1 MTWRALRPRP
11 LATRPPT
18 RPESIVLVLLV
29 AVPMLFN
36 AVELLPELTAL
47 PNVND
52 DAAHLLFVER
62 ANDAISQGADPVDFW
77 VPDLELGFPQFVYY
91 QHLPH
96 LVVVALDRA
105 LLQRVDI
112 VTVFNAVRY
121 VLLVGLPLTVFWS
134 MRRMGFTALAAAIGA
149 AASSLLSSGGRLGFD
164 YDSYVW
170 RGYGVFTQLFAM
182 HLSFITLALLHR
194 VMDRGRGYLAAM
206 VALAALVLSQLL
218 YAYMMAI
225 SAVVMAVCASRR
237 SLPMRFARLGTVGL
251 AAGLIAAYM
260 IVPAALSG
268 YWLNESPYLETYKY
282 DSFGAGP
289 ILQWLVTGQ
298 LLDADRLPVLT
309 VLLAVG
315 IAAALVT
322 RSRPALIALALFG
335 VWLVLYFGRPTLG
348 GLVDLFP
355 LHNALFFHRFIGGV
369 HLASI
374 LLIGA
379 GGAWLWS
386 LVEPWRHVLR
396 MAAVTAGLAFVLVV
410 AMREHADYYAF
421 NSLWIQQTKA
431 AIDRDTQAKTIIDA
445 LRALPPGRVYA
456 GQRTDWGEQ
465 LDFGLAF
472 RSARM
477 HDLITF
483 DEIPTLAQPY
493 QGPSLNSDLVFDFD
507 PTNPAHYAAF
517 GVTYVIAPS
526 TRQLPAFLVP
536 LRRTPLYTLYSAPAS
551 AAARYAAVADTVRV
565 PAQSGLLP
573 VMRGWLLG
581 PLPVAGK
588 VVRIDYPAGPA
599 GATGGTMPG
608 CDSGG
613 TIGSE
618 RIEQSR
624 VTVVAGCPTAAT
636 LVLSITYHPNWQVTS
651 DGVPLTTFM
660 VSPSL
665 IGVSL
670 PPGTHTIVAEYR
682 STPMKTPLLILGGV
696 VLAAAVVGR
705 RWIERVDARLAARW
719 LPTT

>member
-11 LATRPPT
+11 LASRSPT
-18 RPESIVLVLLV
+18 RPETVILALLV
-29 AVPMLFN
+29 AVPILFN
-36 AVELLPELTAL
+36 AIELVPELTSV

-62 ANDAISQGADPVDFW
+62 ANDAIAQGADPVDFW

-96 LVVVALDRA
+96 LAVVALDRI

-121 VLLVGLPLTVFWS
+121 LLLVGLPLTVFWS
-134 MRRMGFTALAAAIGA
+134 MRRMGFGVVAAAIGA

-170 RGYGVFTQLFAM
+170 RGFGVFTQLVAM
-182 HLSFITLALLHR
+182 HLSFITLALLHG
-194 VMDRGRGYLAAM
+194 VLDRGRGYLAAI
-206 VALAALVLSQLL
+206 VALSALVLSQLL

-225 SAVVMAVCASRR
+225 SAIVVALCASWRL
-237 SLPMRFARLGTVGL
+237 LPLRAARLGVVGV

-260 IVPAALSG
+260 IVPAALSS

-298 LLDADRLPVLT
+298 LLDSGRLPVLT
-309 VLLAVG
+309 VLLAIG
-315 IAAALVT
+315 ILAALVT
-322 RSRPALIALALFG
+322 RSRPALIALALFV

-369 HLASI
+369 HLAAT

-379 GGAWLWS
+379 GGAWLWA
-386 LVEPWRHVLR
+386 LVAPWRGALR
-396 MAAVTAGLAFVLVV
+396 LAAVTAGLAFVLVV
-410 AMREHADYYAF
+410 AMREHADYYAS
-421 NSLWIQQTKA
+421 NAAWIQQTTA
-431 AIDRDTQAKTIIDA
+431 AIDRDADAKAIFDTLA
-445 LRALPPGRVYA
+445 ALPPGRVYA
-456 GQRTDWGEQ
+456 GQRKDWGDQ
-465 LDFGLAF
+465 LDFGLPF
-472 RSARM
+472 RSVRM
-477 HDLITF
+477 HDLVTF
-483 DEIPTLAQPY
+483 RGIPSWAVPY

-507 PTNPAHYAAF
+507 PTNPAHYAVF

-526 TRQLPAFLVP
+526 TRQLPDFLRP

-565 PAQSGLLP
+565 PSPAELLP
-573 VMRGWLLG
+573 VMRDWLLG
-581 PLPVAGK
+581 PLPAAGK
-588 VVRIDYPAGPA
+588 VLRIDFPAAPA
-599 GATGGTMPG
+599 GATGSTVPG

-618 RIEQSR
+618 RIEQGR
-624 VTVVAGCPTAAT
+624 VTVVASCPSAAT
-636 LVLSITYHPNWQVTS
+636 LVLSITYHPNWHVTS
-651 DGVPLTTFM
+651 DGVPVATFM
-660 VSPSL
+660 VSPSV

-670 PPGTHTIVAEYR
+670 PPGTHTVIAEYR
-682 STPMKTPLLILGGV
+682 STPIKTPLLIVGGV
-696 VLAAAVVGR
+696 VLAAATLAR
-705 RWIERVDARLAARW
+705 RRIERLDARLAARW
-719 LPTT
+719 ARA

>member
-1 MTWRALRPRP
+1 
-11 LATRPPT
+11 
-18 RPESIVLVLLV
+18 
-29 AVPMLFN
+29 MLFN
-36 AVELLPELTAL
+36 AIELLPELTPI

-62 ANDAISQGADPVDFW
+62 ANDAITQGADPVDFW

-96 LVVVALDRA
+96 LAVVALDRI

-112 VTVFNAVRY
+112 VSVFNAIRY
-121 VLLVGLPLTVFWS
+121 LLLVGLPLTVFWS
-134 MRRMGFTALAAAIGA
+134 MRRMGFGAVAAAIGA

-170 RGYGVFTQLFAM
+170 RGFGVFTQLFAM
-182 HLSFITLALLHR
+182 HLSFIALALLHG
-194 VMDRGRGYLAAM
+194 VLDRGRGYLAATI
-206 VALAALVLSQLL
+206 ALSALVLSQLL

-225 SAVVMAVCASRR
+225 SAVVVALCASWR
-237 SLPMRFARLGTVGL
+237 SLPLRFARLGVVGVT
-251 AAGLIAAYM
+251 AGLIAAYM

-298 LLDADRLPVLT
+298 LLDGDRLPVLT

-315 IAAALVT
+315 IVAALVT
-322 RSRPALIALALFG
+322 RSRPALIALGLFV

-348 GLVDLFP
+348 GIVDLFP

-369 HLASI
+369 HLAAI

-379 GGAWLWS
+379 GGAWLWE
-386 LVEPWRHVLR
+386 LVAPWRGVVR
-396 MAAVTAGLAFVLVV
+396 MAAVTAGLTFVLVI
-410 AMREHADYYAF
+410 AMREHADYYAS
-421 NSLWIQQTKA
+421 NATWIQQTKA
-431 AIDRDTQAKTIIDA
+431 AIDRDTDAKAILDTLA
-445 LRALPPGRVYA
+445 ALPPGRVYA

-465 LDFGLAF
+465 LDFGLPF
-472 RSARM
+472 RSVRM
-477 HDLITF
+477 HDLLTF
-483 DEIPTLAQPY
+483 DGIPSWAQPY

-526 TRQLPAFLVP
+526 TRQLPDFLRP

-551 AAARYAAVADTVRV
+551 AAARYATVADTVRV
-565 PAQSGLLP
+565 PSPAGLLP

-581 PLPVAGK
+581 PLPAAGK
-588 VVRIDYPAGPA
+588 VLRIDFPATPS
-599 GATGGTMPG
+599 GATGAGMPG

-624 VTVVAGCPTAAT
+624 VTVVASCPSAAT
-636 LVLSITYHPNWQVTS
+636 LVLSITYHPNWHVTS
-651 DGVPLTTFM
+651 DGVPVDTFM
-660 VSPSL
+660 VSPSV
-665 IGVSL
+665 IGVTL
-670 PPGTHTIVAEYR
+670 PPGSHTVVAEYR
-682 STPMKTPLLILGGV
+682 STPIKTPLLVIGGV
-696 VLAAAVVGR
+696 VLAAIAIAR
-705 RWIERVDARLAARW
+705 KRIERLDARLAALW
-719 LPTT
+719 SAA

>member
-1 MTWRALRPRP
+1 
-11 LATRPPT
+11 
-18 RPESIVLVLLV
+18 
-29 AVPMLFN
+29 MLFN
-36 AVELLPELTAL
+36 AIELLPELTAL

-62 ANDAISQGADPVDFW
+62 ANDAITQGADPVDFW

-121 VLLVGLPLTVFWS
+121 VLLVALPLTVFWS
-134 MRRMGFTALAAAIGA
+134 MRRMGFTAVAAAIGA
-149 AASSLLSSGGRLGFD
+149 AASSLVSSGGRLGFD

-182 HLSFITLALLHR
+182 HLSFITLALLQR
-194 VMDRGRGYLAAM
+194 VMDRGRDYLAAI
-206 VALAALVLSQLL
+206 VALSALVLSQLL

-225 SAVVMAVCASRR
+225 SAVVVALCASWRL
-237 SLPMRFARLGTVGL
+237 LPLRFVRLSVVGV

-260 IVPAALSG
+260 IVPAALTG
-268 YWLNESPYLETYKY
+268 YWLNSSPYLETYKY

-298 LLDADRLPVLT
+298 LLDGDRLPVFT
-309 VLLAVG
+309 VLLGVGMVAAV
-315 IAAALVT
+315 VT
-322 RSRPALIALALFG
+322 RSRPALIALALFI

-355 LHNALFFHRFIGGV
+355 FHNALFFHRFIGGV
-369 HLASI
+369 HLAAI

-386 LVEPWRHVLR
+386 FVAPWRGALR

-410 AMREHADYYAF
+410 AMREHADYYAL
-421 NSLWIQQTKA
+421 NSVWIQQTRA
-431 AIDRDTQAKTIIDA
+431 AIDRDTDAKTILDA
-445 LRALPPGRVYA
+445 LAALPVGRVYA

-465 LDFGLAF
+465 LDFGLPF
-472 RSARM
+472 RSVRL

-483 DEIPTLAQPY
+483 QGFPTWAQPY

-517 GVTYVIAPS
+517 GVTYVVAPS
-526 TRQLPAFLVP
+526 TRQLPSFLVP

-551 AAARYAAVADTVRV
+551 AAARYATVADTVRV
-565 PAQSGLLP
+565 PSQVELLP

-581 PLPVAGK
+581 PLPAAGA
-588 VVRIDYPAGPA
+588 VLRIDFPATPA
-599 GATGGTMPG
+599 GATGAGAPG

-618 RIEQSR
+618 SIEQDRLS
-624 VTVVAGCPTAAT
+624 VVATCPTAAT
-636 LVLSITYHPNWQVTS
+636 LVLPITYHPNWHVTS
-651 DGVPLTTFM
+651 DGASVDTFM
-660 VSPSL
+660 VSPSV
-665 IGVSL
+665 IGVTL
-670 PPGTHTIVAEYR
+670 PPGRHTVIAEYR
-682 STPMKTPLLILGGV
+682 STPIKTPLLVIGGLVLGAIV
-696 VLAAAVVGR
+696 VLR
-705 RWIERVDARLAARW
+705 RRIEHLDGRLAIRW
-719 LPTT
+719 TRK

>member
-1 MTWRALRPRP
+1 
-11 LATRPPT
+11 
-18 RPESIVLVLLV
+18 
-29 AVPMLFN
+29 MLFN

-62 ANDAISQGADPVDFW
+62 ANDAITQGADPVDFW

-96 LVVVALDRA
+96 LVVVAVDRA

-121 VLLVGLPLTVFWS
+121 VLLVALPLTVFWS
-134 MRRMGFTALAAAIGA
+134 MRRMGFTAVAAAIGA

-194 VMDRGRGYLAAM
+194 VIDRGRGYLAAI
-206 VALAALVLSQLL
+206 VALTALVLSQLL

-237 SLPMRFARLGTVGL
+237 SLPIRFARLGAVGV

-298 LLDADRLPVLT
+298 LLDGDRLPVLT

-315 IAAALVT
+315 IVAALVT
-322 RSRPALIALALFG
+322 RSRPALIALALLG
-335 VWLVLYFGRPTLG
+335 VWIVLYFGRPTLG

-369 HLASI
+369 HLAAI
-374 LLIGA
+374 LLVGA

-386 LVEPWRHVLR
+386 LVEPWRGVLR
-396 MAAVTAGLAFVLVV
+396 MAAVAAGLAFVLVV
-410 AMREHADYYAF
+410 AMREHADYYAL
-421 NSLWIQQTKA
+421 NSLWIQQTRA
-431 AIDRDTQAKTIIDA
+431 AIDRDADAKTILDTLA
-445 LRALPPGRVYA
+445 ALPPGRVYA

-472 RSARM
+472 RSVRM
-477 HDLITF
+477 HDLVTF

-507 PTNPAHYAAF
+507 ATNPAHYAAF
-517 GVTYVIAPS
+517 GVTYVIAPT
-526 TRQLPAFLVP
+526 TRQLPAFLVA
-536 LRRTPLYTLYSAPAS
+536 LKRTPLYTLYSAPAS
-551 AAARYAAVADTVRV
+551 AAARYATVADTVRV
-565 PAQSGLLP
+565 PAPSGLLP
-573 VMRGWLLG
+573 VMRSWLLG
-581 PLPVAGK
+581 PLPAAGK
-588 VVRIDYPAGPA
+588 VVRIEFPAGPA

-624 VTVVAGCPTAAT
+624 VTVVASCPTAAT

-651 DGVPLTTFM
+651 DGVAVPTFM
-660 VSPSL
+660 VSPSV

-670 PPGTHTIVAEYR
+670 RPGTHTVVAEYR
-682 STPMKTPLLILGGV
+682 STPMKTPLLIVGAV
-696 VLAAAVVGR
+696 VLAVIVFGR
-705 RWIERVDARLAARW
+705 RWIERLDARLAARW
-719 LPTT
+719 MRPA

>member
-11 LATRPPT
+11 LASRSPT
-18 RPESIVLVLLV
+18 RPETVILALLV

-36 AVELLPELTAL
+36 AIELVPELTSV

-62 ANDAISQGADPVDFW
+62 ANDAIAQGADPVDFW

-96 LVVVALDRA
+96 LAVVALDRI

-121 VLLVGLPLTVFWS
+121 LLLVGLPVTVFWS
-134 MRRMGFTALAAAIGA
+134 MRRMGFGAVAAAIGA

-164 YDSYVW
+164 YDSYTW
-170 RGYGVFTQLFAM
+170 RGFGVFTQLVAM
-182 HLSFITLALLHR
+182 HLSFIALALLHG
-194 VMDRGRGYLAAM
+194 VLDRGRGYLAAI
-206 VALAALVLSQLL
+206 VALSALVLSQLL

-225 SAVVMAVCASRR
+225 SATVVALCASWRL
-237 SLPMRFARLGTVGL
+237 LPLRAARLGVVGV
-251 AAGLIAAYM
+251 AAGLVAAYM

-298 LLDADRLPVLT
+298 LLDGGRLPVLT
-309 VLLAVG
+309 VLLAIG
-315 IAAALVT
+315 ILAALVT
-322 RSRPALIALALFG
+322 RSRPALIALALFV

-369 HLASI
+369 HLAAI

-379 GGAWLWS
+379 GGAWLWA
-386 LVEPWRHVLR
+386 LIAPWRGVVRL
-396 MAAVTAGLAFVLVV
+396 AAVTAGLAFVLVI
-410 AMREHADYYAF
+410 AMREHADYYAS
-421 NSLWIQQTKA
+421 NATWIQQTTA
-431 AIDRDTQAKTIIDA
+431 AIERDADAKTIFDTLA
-445 LRALPPGRVYA
+445 ALPPGRVYA
-456 GQRTDWGEQ
+456 GQRKDWGDQ
-465 LDFGLAF
+465 LDFGLPF
-472 RSARM
+472 RSVRM
-477 HDLITF
+477 RDLVTF
-483 DEIPTLAQPY
+483 RGIPSWAVPY

-507 PTNPAHYAAF
+507 PTNPAHYAVF

-526 TRQLPAFLVP
+526 TRQLPDFLRP

-551 AAARYAAVADTVRV
+551 AAARYATVADTVRV
-565 PAQSGLLP
+565 PSPAELLP

-581 PLPVAGK
+581 PLPAAGA
-588 VVRIDYPAGPA
+588 VLRIDFPAGPA
-599 GATGGTMPG
+599 GATGSAMPG

-613 TIGSE
+613 TIASE
-618 RIEQSR
+618 RIEQGR
-624 VTVVAGCPTAAT
+624 VTVVASCPTAAT
-636 LVLSITYHPNWQVTS
+636 LVLSITYHPNWHVTS
-651 DGVPLTTFM
+651 DGVPLSTFM
-660 VSPSL
+660 VSPSV
-665 IGVSL
+665 IGVTL
-670 PPGTHTIVAEYR
+670 PPGTHTVVAEYR
-682 STPMKTPLLILGGV
+682 STPIKTPLLIVGGV
-696 VLAAAVVGR
+696 VLAAAAFAR
-705 RWIERVDARLAARW
+705 RRIERLDARVAAWWTRA
-719 LPTT
+719 